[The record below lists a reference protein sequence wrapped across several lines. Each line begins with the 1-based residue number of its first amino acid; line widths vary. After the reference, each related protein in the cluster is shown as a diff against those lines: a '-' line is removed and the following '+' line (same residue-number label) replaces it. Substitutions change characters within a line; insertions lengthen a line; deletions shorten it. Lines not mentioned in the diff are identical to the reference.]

1 MERLIVRQD
10 EEIRELEGKLEGR
23 ERLEQYSDSDA
34 EKEDSNREEKRTEK
48 AEPENQEEVRK
59 RQQQKACKELERK
72 EMDNRD
78 GKRKLVIRKGIAWR
92 NRYVETW
99 IKEKTNMDYDNWTLE
114 PLNKKGT
121 YTHNA
126 WVVKTN
132 SKTLEDRLKR
142 TMIERGEK
150 EFTVESFI
158 SAKERWEI
166 KEAMKRKGIYK
177 RLGYKGKDIRKNRME
192 KRGY

>member
-1 MERLIVRQD
+1 MQ
-10 EEIRELEGKLEGR
+10 
-23 ERLEQYSDSDA
+23 
-34 EKEDSNREEKRTEK
+34 EKRTPTVKKKSIEK
-48 AEPENQEEVRK
+48 AELENLEEVRK
-59 RQQQKACKELERK
+59 RQQQKAYKQLERK
-72 EMDNRD
+72 ELDNRE

-132 SKTLEDRLKR
+132 SKTLEERLKR

-166 KEAMKRKGIYK
+166 KGATKRKESYK
-177 RLGYKGKDIRKNRME
+177 RLGYKGKDIRKNRMG
-192 KRGY
+192 KRGF